1 MGLVQELKEK
11 VNGLVVEFQNKVAEA
26 LEAHEAATSEPAG
39 EDTVAPTEEQV
50 PDAPAPDALGNEFKQ
65 DQQDKANEPTQIPVT
80 DGSENPDS
88 PAVAVDPQPETVAT
102 DGPAPTTE
110 GDPNIVL

>member
-39 EDTVAPTEEQV
+39 EDTVAPAEEQV
-50 PDAPAPDALGNEFKQ
+50 PDAPAPEAG
-65 DQQDKANEPTQIPVT
+65 DQGQVANEPTQIPVT